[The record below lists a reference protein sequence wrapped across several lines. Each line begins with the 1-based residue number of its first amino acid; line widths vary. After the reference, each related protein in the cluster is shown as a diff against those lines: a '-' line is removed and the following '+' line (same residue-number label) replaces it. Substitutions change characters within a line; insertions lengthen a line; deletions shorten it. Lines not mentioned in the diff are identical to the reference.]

1 MSTFATSFKHVSS
14 VVRDDRPL
22 SDDQIRRAVPSIY
35 AEEPHH
41 SRSHRYGYIPTSQVL
56 AGLRKEGF
64 QPFFACQTRVK
75 IADKAPFTKHMLRLR
90 HASQIGGADAT
101 EANEIILI
109 NSHDGSSAYQML
121 AGVFRF
127 ICTNGLI
134 CGDEVGD
141 IRVPHRGDVVGRV
154 IEGAYTV
161 LDEFK
166 RIDDNRQT
174 MKEIPL
180 TPPEQTLFARAALV
194 ERFGEDKAPPV
205 TTDQVLAPER
215 WEDRGS
221 DLWTVFN
228 RTQEHLVRGGLR
240 AHTANNRRTRTRAVT
255 GIDQNVK
262 LNRGLWMLAEGMRK
276 LKEGGE
282 I

>member
-1 MSTFATSFKHVSS
+1 MSTLAASFKHISS
-14 VVRDDRPL
+14 VVRDGRPL
-22 SDDQIRRAVPSIY
+22 SDDRIRRAVPSIY

-41 SRSHRYGYIPTSQVL
+41 SRSDRYGYIPTSRVL
-56 AGLRKEGF
+56 DGLRKEGF

-75 IADKAPFTKHMLRLR
+75 IADKADFTKHMLRLR
-90 HASQIGGADAT
+90 HASQIGGADST
-101 EANEIILI
+101 EADEIILI

-127 ICTNGLI
+127 VCSNGLI
-134 CGDEVGD
+134 CGEEVGD
-141 IRVPHRGDVVGRV
+141 IRVPHRGNVVEKV

-161 LDEFK
+161 LDEFE
-166 RIDDNRQT
+166 RIDRNREA
-174 MKEIPL
+174 MKQIQL
-180 TPPEQTLFARAALV
+180 SPPEQQVFARAALV
-194 ERFGEDKAPPV
+194 ERFGEDKTPV
-205 TTDQVLAPER
+205 TAEQVLEPER

-240 AHTANNRRTRTRAVT
+240 ARTATNRRTRTRAVT
-255 GIDQNVK
+255 GIDQAVK
-262 LNRGLWMLAEGMRK
+262 LNRGLWALAEGMRK

>member
-1 MSTFATSFKHVSS
+1 MSTFAASFKHVSS

-22 SDDQIRRAVPSIY
+22 SDDRIRRAVPSVY
-35 AEEPHH
+35 AETAHE
-41 SRSHRYGYIPTSQVL
+41 SRSERYGYIPTSRVL
-56 AGLRKEGF
+56 DGLRKEGF
-64 QPFFACQTRVK
+64 QPFFACQTRVR
-75 IADKAPFTKHMLRLR
+75 IPDRAEFTKHMIRLR

-101 EANEIILI
+101 EANEIILV

-127 ICTNGLI
+127 VCSNGLI
-134 CGDEVGD
+134 CGEEVGD

-161 LDEFK
+161 LDEFE
-166 RIDDNRQT
+166 RIDQNRNA
-174 MKEIPL
+174 MKQIQL
-180 TPPEQTLFARAALV
+180 TPPEQTVFARAALV
-194 ERFGEDKAPPV
+194 ERFGEEKEPPV
-205 TTDQVLAPER
+205 TTEQVLAPER
-215 WEDRGS
+215 GEDNGS

-240 AHTANNRRTRTRAVT
+240 ARTANNRRTRTRAVT

-262 LNRGLWMLAEGMRK
+262 LNRGLWVLAEEMRK
-276 LKEGGE
+276 IKEGG
-282 I
+282 

>member
-1 MSTFATSFKHVSS
+1 MSALAASFNHVSS
-14 VVRDDRPL
+14 VVRDVRPL

-41 SRSHRYGYIPTSQVL
+41 SRSHRYRYIPTSQVL

-90 HASQIGGADAT
+90 HASQIGDADAT
-101 EANEIILI
+101 EANEIII
-109 NSHDGSSAYQML
+109 VNSHDGSSAYQML

-127 ICTNGLI
+127 VCTNGLI

-141 IRVPHRGDVVGRV
+141 IRVSHRGNIVERVV
-154 IEGAYTV
+154 EGAHTI
-161 LDEFK
+161 LGEFQ
-166 RIDDNRQT
+166 RIDEHREA
-174 MKEIPL
+174 MKRLDL
-180 TPPEQTLFARAALV
+180 TPREQTAFAKAALA
-194 ERFGEDKAPPV
+194 ERFEGEAPV
-205 TTDQVLAPER
+205 TAEQVLEPGR

-240 AHTANNRRTRTRAVT
+240 ARTRNNRRTRTRAVT

-262 LNRGLWMLAEGMRK
+262 LNRGLWVLAEEMRK
-276 LKEGGE
+276 IKEGG
-282 I
+282 